1 MKLPRFVRSFRHLFF
16 FTIRSTRDT
25 LAKMS
30 RIQWADVVDS
40 ESEDEGVFVTV
51 RLPGNRS
58 THVVMERQ
66 STISDLNQWIENT
79 EGIPKQ
85 SYVLAHN
92 NPEEQQY
99 LKRQRVMETLAPSC
113 ELQLITRQIN
123 GQPRGM
129 ILRRCGARMFGK
141 RTK

>member
-1 MKLPRFVRSFRHLFF
+1 
-16 FTIRSTRDT
+16 
-25 LAKMS
+25 MS

-92 NPEEQQY
+92 PNPEEEQY
-99 LKRQRVMETLAPSC
+99 LKRQRVTETLAPSC
-113 ELQLITRQIN
+113 ELQLITREIN

-141 RTK
+141 RTKQDQTSSRPQSG

>member
-1 MKLPRFVRSFRHLFF
+1 
-16 FTIRSTRDT
+16 
-25 LAKMS
+25 MS

-85 SYVLAHN
+85 SYVLARGN
-92 NPEEQQY
+92 NPNPEAEQY

-113 ELQLITRQIN
+113 ELQLITREIN